1 MPRARVLTASAT
13 ARTKKGRQ
21 KLWHINGQSASATA
35 RTKNG
40 QAPTTCAGACRRQ
53 IAACMRQ
60 PINTDTTALPCPLF
74 AKILAGMAGGK
85 VTLCHPCK
93 RLVQGAGG
101 LLGWWSGF
109 VVASLNLSAWR
120 VLLQICIKFGKNMQH
135 SRTLRKSY
143 LEILVTCWLIAAFLQ
158 NGWKFH
164 CQYYCTGI
172 SSFFAQIILIDIL
185 ISSRI
190 CWNQS
195 FSPILVGRATW
206 SIRSSASKRIL

>member
-1 MPRARVLTASAT
+1 MAYQRPICERDCANEKRPSRRQSDALPPPQKTGARGWGSFGVVVGVRGGL
-13 ARTKKGRQ
+13 
-21 KLWHINGQSASATA
+21 LF
-35 RTKNG
+35 
-40 QAPTTCAGACRRQ
+40 APTTWAGACRRQ

-60 PINTDTTALPCPLF
+60 PTNTDSTALPCPLN
-74 AKILAGMAGGK
+74 AKIPAGMAGGK
-85 VTLCHPCK
+85 VTLCHPSW
-93 RLVQGAGG
+93 RLAQGAGG
-101 LLGWWSGF
+101 LMGWWSGF
-109 VVASLNLSAWR
+109 VVASLILSAWR

-143 LEILVTCWLIAAFLQ
+143 LEILVTGWLIAAFLQ

-172 SSFFAQIILIDIL
+172 SSFFAQIILIDIW

-195 FSPILVGRATW
+195 FSPILVGRAT
-206 SIRSSASKRIL
+206 